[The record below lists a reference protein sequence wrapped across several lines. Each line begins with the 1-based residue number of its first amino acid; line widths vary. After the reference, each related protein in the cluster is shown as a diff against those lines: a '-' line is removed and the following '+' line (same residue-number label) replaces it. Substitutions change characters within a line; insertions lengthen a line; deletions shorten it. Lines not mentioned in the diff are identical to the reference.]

1 MVQGELP
8 TIDTGGEI
16 SSPNVPSWTGG
27 TKSKSKYYIQRLKC
41 YEMQGNAVPHLHYI
55 IFGVPPPQIP

>member
-16 SSPNVPSWTGG
+16 SSPNVPSGTGG
-27 TKSKSKYYIQRLKC
+27 TKSKSKSKYCNAAL
-41 YEMQGNAVPHLHYI
+41 AVPPVAKGI
-55 IFGVPPPQIP
+55 RQQVPFESHFHDNVK

>member
-16 SSPNVPSWTGG
+16 SSPNVPSGTGR
-27 TKSKSKYYIQRLKC
+27 TKSK
-41 YEMQGNAVPHLHYI
+41 
-55 IFGVPPPQIP
+55 